1 MSTVYSQSSYRYR
14 ITARS
19 VPVEDSGIITTY
31 GITVEC
37 EGGYRLASIE
47 NISSDRCVVQA
58 LCARLCGGESA
69 PEHLRDIIT
78 DWLNDDD

>member
-14 ITARS
+14 ITSRR
-19 VPVEDSGIITTY
+19 VLIEDSGIITTY
-31 GITVEC
+31 GIAVEC
-37 EGGYRLASIE
+37 ERGYCIASIE
-47 NISSDRCVVQA
+47 DISSNRCVVQT

-78 DWLNDDD
+78 DWLNGDN